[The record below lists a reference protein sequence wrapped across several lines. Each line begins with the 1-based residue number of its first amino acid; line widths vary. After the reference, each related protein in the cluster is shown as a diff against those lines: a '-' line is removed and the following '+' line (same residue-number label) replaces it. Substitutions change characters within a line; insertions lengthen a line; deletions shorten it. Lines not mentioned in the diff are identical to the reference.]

1 MPFFEDNGDVVS
13 FEAMTPEERIATL
26 LSEKIMNGEGED
38 AMVFENGKDIEAKSL
53 EGE

>member
-26 LSEKIMNGEGED
+26 LSEKIMNVED